1 MSAKMYSSLSQRR
14 ANLNPIDIEADAP
27 GLVKA
32 SFVLKSSILT
42 PFSTPIVR

>member
-1 MSAKMYSSLSQRR
+1 MSAKMYCSSLSQRR

-32 SFVLKSSILT
+32 FL
-42 PFSTPIVR
+42 PF